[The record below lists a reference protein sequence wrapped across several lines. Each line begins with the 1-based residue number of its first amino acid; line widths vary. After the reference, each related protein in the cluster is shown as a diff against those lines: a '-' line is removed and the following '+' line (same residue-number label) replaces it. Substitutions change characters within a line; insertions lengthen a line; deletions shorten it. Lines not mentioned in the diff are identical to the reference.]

1 MHLESSPRS
10 KDEEVD
16 LIPEDAFL
24 STDSGL
30 ALPAETTSDPHK
42 LRLARL
48 EHEGETRRAMDAEFK
63 QLESAKERME
73 QIIRKKHGDLKN
85 LKPQLAEI
93 LERTKPVQ
101 KYLKMPVTETKEQME
116 LLPFQCPSWTE
127 ASDKSQRF
135 SRTDSTIASEAESLH
150 SGCQLVRFPECKNEK
165 I

>member
-1 MHLESSPRS
+1 MLSIKFILQQLSTFQKLCTLNLPRS

-30 ALPAETTSDPHK
+30 ALPAETASDPHK

-93 LERTKPVQ
+93 LERTRPVQ

-116 LLPFQCPSWTE
+116 M
-127 ASDKSQRF
+127 AR
-135 SRTDSTIASEAESLH
+135 
-150 SGCQLVRFPECKNEK
+150 
-165 I
+165 